1 MLEHLKGGLSV
12 AVNVEWICY
21 ERVWPR
27 VGENRAVEE
36 DWELPL

>member
-1 MLEHLKGGLSV
+1 
-12 AVNVEWICY
+12 VEWICY